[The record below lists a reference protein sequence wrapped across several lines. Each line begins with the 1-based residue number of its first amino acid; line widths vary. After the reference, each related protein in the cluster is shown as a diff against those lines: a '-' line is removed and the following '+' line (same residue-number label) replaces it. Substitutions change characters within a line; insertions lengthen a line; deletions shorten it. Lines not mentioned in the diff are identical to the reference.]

1 MKLFRLLALWCLS
14 VGATLAQPGPDAGAV
29 GLAER
34 ARIAAQRASLEAA
47 FKADE
52 AACQRRFFV
61 NRCLAGIRP
70 GRNEALADLRRQEL
84 WLDEA
89 DRKQKAADQLL
100 KLEKK
105 AADQQEQ
112 ETARQAQKARQESPS
127 RTGRATP
134 SAPASGQAADP
145 GASAAAAEKA
155 LQARQQSKS
164 DQADAQQARAAAN
177 AEAMRQRQAKA
188 AQRKA
193 DHERRLQE
201 SSAPK
206 GKALPASP

>member
-1 MKLFRLLALWCLS
+1 MKLSRLFALWCLS
-14 VGATLAQPGPDAGAV
+14 VCATLAQPGPDAQTV
-29 GLAER
+29 GSAER

-52 AACQRRFFV
+52 AVCQRRFFV
-61 NRCLAGIRP
+61 NRCLAGIRQ

-84 WLDEA
+84 LLDEA

-105 AADQQEQ
+105 AADQQQQ
-112 ETARQAQKARQESPS
+112 EAAVQAQNPRQESAS
-127 RTGRATP
+127 LTGRAAS
-134 SAPASGQAADP
+134 SAPASGQAADV
-145 GASAAAAEKA
+145 SAAAAEQA
-155 LQARQQSKS
+155 RQARQQSKS

-177 AEAMRQRQAKA
+177 AQATRERLAKA